1 MHTTVLKYFLANIKN
16 SETNGSHSRFI
27 YSTIIVYT
35 FIAIYLLLVLQFATY
50 TWPIRL

>member
-1 MHTTVLKYFLANIKN
+1 MYTMVLKYFLANIKN
-16 SETNGSHSRFI
+16 NDTNGSHCRII

-35 FIAIYLLLVLQFATY
+35 FIAIYLLLVLQFDTY